1 MAGRQ
6 DVGMHNAAL
15 QSGSLL
21 EEGLRSLEEDYRGEP
36 ETRDSILRDLSLG
49 IEVLLKLTLR
59 LFGESE
65 KSIGRRH
72 DIPALLD
79 KLLPLVP
86 SESMLIGRREF
97 LEIDPRFRELLEIL
111 GKYGGAG
118 KYTELDDALGRD
130 ATGASDRPASEMWEE
145 MKLDLLDDEWFNL
158 MKSDP
163 GRFCQQ
169 YYPHLYRVV
178 GTSLAYGVHSL
189 WWLWTHG
196 PQAEQ
201 GRRWH
206 GSLTGGASRRVSAL
220 AMQRWEMN

>member
-1 MAGRQ
+1 
-6 DVGMHNAAL
+6 MHDAAL

-21 EEGLRSLEEDYRGEP
+21 EAGLRRLEEDYRGEP
-36 ETRDSILRDLSLG
+36 ETRDSILHDLSLG
-49 IEVLLKLTLR
+49 LEVLLKLTLR

-65 KSIGRRH
+65 KSIGRDH
-72 DIPALLD
+72 NIPELLD

-86 SESMLIGRREF
+86 SGSMPAGRHEF
-97 LEIDPRFRELLEIL
+97 LEGDPRFRELLEML

-118 KYTELDDALGRD
+118 KYKALDAALERSTSDAPD
-130 ATGASDRPASEMWEE
+130 QSASEVWEE
-145 MKLDLLDDEWFNL
+145 IKLDLLDDGDWLEL
-158 MKSDP
+158 MQSDP

-189 WWLWTHG
+189 WWLWANG
-196 PQAEQ
+196 PHAEQ

-206 GSLTGGASRRVSAL
+206 VALTGEPGRRVNAL
-220 AMQRWEMN
+220 AMKFGELN